1 MERSISTRDNFIWLL
16 IALVLL
22 LFGGAVFDQLQ
33 SQHGE
38 RLINACLL
46 LTVIIAVWSMEENE
60 GRWLNRKIG
69 ITLAFGV
76 VMVSDSLI
84 KSDVLAHAQLLMCF
98 LFFSLTL
105 HLAWRQVMFVG
116 RVDGNKIVGA
126 ICIYILIGLV
136 WAFAYLIAEEI
147 FPGSFKGLTETSWQ
161 KNIDDV
167 LYYSM
172 VTLTTLGYGDITPVQ
187 PLTRFLAYMEAITG
201 IFFTTVLVASLIGL
215 RLASY
220 RPGST
225 ESPRDE
231 DANSR

>member
-105 HLAWRQVMFVG
+105 HLAWRQIMFVG
-116 RVDGNKIVGA
+116 QVDGNKIVGA

-136 WAFAYLIAEEI
+136 WSFAYLIAEEI
-147 FPGSFKGLTETSWQ
+147 FPGSFNGLTGTSWQ
-161 KNIDDV
+161 TNIDDV

-172 VTLTTLGYGDITPVQ
+172 VTLTTLGYGDITPMQ
-187 PLTRFLAYMEAITG
+187 PLTRFLAFMEAITG

-215 RLASY
+215 RLAGY
-220 RPGST
+220 RPEATDSSQDDDA
-225 ESPRDE
+225 ESR
-231 DANSR
+231 